1 MEVIIN
7 KVCPKHLALKTVVI
21 HSCNECLFSTYL
33 VIGTVIGQG

>member
-7 KVCPKHLALKTVVI
+7 KVCPKHLASKTIVV
-21 HSCNECLFSTYL
+21 HSCNEYLLSTYH